1 MSKSRL
7 GRGLGSIIQ
16 ASTSRTPVAP
26 IPAAPSAPAQ
36 AGEPRDGYVELR
48 LDQIRPNQNQ
58 PRQRMDT
65 AALEALAASI
75 RESGVIQPLI
85 VRRSDDGTYELIAGE
100 RRWRAARIAGLD
112 TIPAVIREA
121 SHAKALEWALIEN
134 LQREDLTPLER
145 AAAYQHYLNEFGGTV
160 EGLAAR
166 LGESRSNVA
175 NYLRLLSLPKEVQ
188 DLLADGSLQMGHARA
203 LLMLRDAEQQLR
215 LARLA
220 IRRALS
226 VREVEARAKRL
237 TASDAPTAAPRP
249 AAAAGLRRHIEQL
262 ERKLSQALGLQVKI
276 QSGRRKNSG
285 RVVISYNSLDEFDR
299 IAERLGGQ
307 VDPE

>member
-16 ASTSRTPVAP
+16 PSTTTDTARTIPPAPVGQTAE
-26 IPAAPSAPAQ
+26 SVRQ
-36 AGEPRDGYVELR
+36 DGYVELR
-48 LDQIRPNQNQ
+48 LDQIHPNRNQ
-58 PRQRMDT
+58 PRQRIDP

-75 RESGVIQPLI
+75 RESGVIQPVI

-100 RRWRAARIAGLD
+100 RRWRAARIAGLE

-121 SHAKALEWALIEN
+121 SHARALEWALIEN

-175 NYLRLLSLPKEVQ
+175 NYLRLLSLPKQVQ

-203 LLMLRDAEQQLR
+203 LLMLQDAEQQLR

-237 TASDAPTAAPRP
+237 AASGATASEAPATAAS
-249 AAAAGLRRHIEQL
+249 GYRRHMAEL
-262 ERKLSQALGLQVKI
+262 ERSLSQALGLPVRI
-276 QSGRRKNSG
+276 QPGRKKNSG

-299 IAERLGGQ
+299 IAERLGGR